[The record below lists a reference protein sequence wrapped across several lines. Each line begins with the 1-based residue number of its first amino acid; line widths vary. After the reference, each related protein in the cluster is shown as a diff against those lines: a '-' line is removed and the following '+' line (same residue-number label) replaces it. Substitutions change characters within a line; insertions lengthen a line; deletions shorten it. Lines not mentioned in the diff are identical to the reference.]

1 MPVQQVY
8 VGNIER
14 VVTQQQLQYLFT
26 QFGTVTK
33 VNIQLDPMTQI
44 SRGFAFLSF
53 TDAKAANLA
62 IQTMQGQLLAGRA
75 L

>member
-1 MPVQQVY
+1 
-8 VGNIER
+8 
-14 VVTQQQLQYLFT
+14 VTQQQLQYLFT

-62 IQTMQGQLLAGRA
+62 IQTMQGQLLADRA

>member
-1 MPVQQVY
+1 
-8 VGNIER
+8 
-14 VVTQQQLQYLFT
+14 VTQQQLQYLFT

-62 IQTMQGQLLAGRA
+62 IQTMQGQLLADRA
-75 L
+75 LKREGRV